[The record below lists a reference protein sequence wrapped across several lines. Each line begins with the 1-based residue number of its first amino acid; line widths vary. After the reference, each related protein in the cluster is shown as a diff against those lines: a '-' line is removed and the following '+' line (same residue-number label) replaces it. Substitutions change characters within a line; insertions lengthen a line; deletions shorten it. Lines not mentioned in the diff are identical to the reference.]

1 MAFRFRNFPVYQE
14 VRRFIHDAYLLA
26 QYLPKS
32 EQFELASQLRR
43 AVTSILLNLAEG
55 SMRRSDLEFN
65 RFISMAIGS
74 VAEVVSILDICLDQN
89 YISEETHAKFM
100 VKCESIAK
108 QLYGFSRVLKRKA

>member
-14 VRRFIHDAYLLA
+14 ARRFICDVYLLA
-26 QYLPKS
+26 QRLPKS

-43 AVTSILLNLAEG
+43 AATSILLNLAEG

-74 VAEVVSILDICLDQN
+74 VGEVVSILDICLDQK
-89 YISEETHAKFM
+89 YITGETHLRFV

-108 QLYGFSRVLKRKA
+108 QLYGFSRILKPKT